1 MKIFFKYIL
10 TRKKNKND
18 MPMKLVSKPD
28 LKYRKY
34 SFNIFSIYSYS

>member
-1 MKIFFKYIL
+1 MKYRKNILKIFFQYIL

-28 LKYRKY
+28 V
-34 SFNIFSIYSYS
+34 NIEKIL